1 MMELMMRE
9 IGGNSAEA
17 HDGGL
22 GRDRAGEHELFS

>member
-22 GRDRAGEHELFS
+22 ERDSTSKCGIY